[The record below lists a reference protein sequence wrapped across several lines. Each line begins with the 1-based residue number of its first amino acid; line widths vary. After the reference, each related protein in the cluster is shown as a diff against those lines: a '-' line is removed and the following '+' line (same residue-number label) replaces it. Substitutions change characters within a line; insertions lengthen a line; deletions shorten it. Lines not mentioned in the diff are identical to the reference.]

1 MIPERCP
8 RHRIEPSRNSC
19 NECADAFEAA
29 RDERIARNHAELD
42 ARRELHRQG
51 AIATARCDLCDDNA
65 RRPDGRLCHHD
76 PDHDERV
83 ARGVAACR
91 EALLCHA

>member
-1 MIPERCP
+1 MIVERCA
-8 RHRIEPSRNSC
+8 RHAFKPSRHACS
-19 NECADAFEAA
+19 ECRDAFEAA
-29 RDERIARNHAELD
+29 RDALIERNYRELD
-42 ARRELHRQG
+42 ARYELHRQRTL
-51 AIATARCDLCDDNA
+51 ATAMCNLCDDNA

-91 EALLCHA
+91 EALAS